1 MKNTPA
7 RSPDALPVAALG
19 APNGL
24 LRVRDAASGAL
35 RAVDGWTGLA
45 AEIIAAFLVVVEIV
59 ILLAG
64 VIFRYVIDHPLVW
77 TDELAEILFLWLVSL
92 GAVVALRRGEHM
104 RMTFVVGKL
113 PAAAQSFLQRIS
125 ALAVLIFIGI
135 IIVPGI
141 PFMAQQ
147 QAITTPTLQIPGSWE
162 IAGELVAFAML
173 FIAAVQQFFAG
184 ASWRELAGAVAVGL
198 VIGGGFFLLEG
209 WFQDIGNG
217 ALVVFFV
224 GLVAAAIFAGVPIAF
239 SFGIATASYM
249 YFTSTPTNLLPL
261 STVISQMDQ
270 GMSAIE
276 LLAVPMFVVLGLLL
290 EMTGVARALI
300 DVLNALVGHK
310 KGGLSYSLIGAMYL
324 ISGISGSKAADQAAI
339 APVLLPEMKRRG
351 AHPGEL
357 VAQLAASAAMSET
370 IPPSLV
376 LIIVAAVTGI
386 STQALFTGGL
396 IPAGVAAIA
405 LISLI
410 FVRSRGDKM
419 VGERTPWRRT
429 GRLFVVAIPALIL
442 PFLIRYA
449 VLDGITTA
457 TEVATVGVVY
467 TVIVGLFVYRRF
479 EWRRV
484 FPILTETAAL
494 SGAILLIIGTASV
507 MAWALTQAGFAQS
520 LTDMMTSLPGGNFG
534 FLAVSI
540 VLFMI
545 LGSVLEGLPAMVL
558 FGPLL
563 FPIAQQ
569 LNINVVQYAIVA
581 ILAMG
586 VGLFSP
592 PFGVGF
598 YQSCLIART
607 SSDEALT
614 RIWPYMGALV
624 VALVLVAA
632 VPWLS
637 TGFLR

>member
-1 MKNTPA
+1 MAAPNGFLRA
-7 RSPDALPVAALG
+7 RGLAAAALG
-19 APNGL
+19 TL
-24 LRVRDAASGAL
+24 DA
-35 RAVDGWTGLA
+35 WTGHVAEILA
-45 AEIIAAFLVVVEIV
+45 ALLVVVEIF

-92 GAVVALRRGEHM
+92 GAVIALRRGEHM

-113 PAAAQSFLQRIS
+113 PAGAQSFLQRIA
-125 ALAVLIFIGI
+125 ALVVLIFIGV

-141 PFMAQQ
+141 PFMVQQ

-162 IAGELVAFAML
+162 IAGELVAFVML
-173 FIAAVQQFFAG
+173 FIAATNQFFAG
-184 ASWRELAGAVAVGL
+184 ASLRELAGAVAVGL
-198 VIGGGFFLLEG
+198 IIGGGFYFLEG
-209 WFQDIGNG
+209 WLQDIGNG
-217 ALVVFFV
+217 ALIVFFV
-224 GLVAAAIFAGVPIAF
+224 GMVAVAIFCGVPIAF
-239 SFGIATASYM
+239 SFGIATAGYM

-276 LLAVPMFVVLGLLL
+276 LLAVPMFIVLGLLL

-300 DVLNALVGHK
+300 NVLNALVGHK
-310 KGGLSYSLIGAMYL
+310 RGGLSYSLIGAMYL

-339 APVLLPEMKRRG
+339 APVLLPEMNRRG

-396 IPAGVAAIA
+396 IPAGVAALA
-405 LISLI
+405 LIALI
-410 FVRSRGDKM
+410 FVRSRRDVP
-419 VGERTPWRRT
+419 VGEATPWKQT
-429 GRLFVVAIPALIL
+429 GRLAVVAIPALIL
-442 PFLIRYA
+442 PVLIRYA

-457 TEVATVGVVY
+457 TEVATVGVAY
-467 TVIVGLFVYRRF
+467 TILVGLLIYRQF
-479 EWRRV
+479 DWRRV

-581 ILAMG
+581 ILSMG
-586 VGLFSP
+586 IGLFSP

-607 SSDEALT
+607 SSDQALT

-624 VALVLVAA
+624 IALVLVAA
-632 VPWLS
+632 IPWLS
-637 TGFLR
+637 TGFLH